1 MYVGKNVLTTILD
14 SILMFSHF
22 PISFQSEKISEEET
36 KSAVRHAVSVITFG
50 LCLASVILLFF
61 ALGIFSF
68 FKYDDDDDT
77 IS

>member
-1 MYVGKNVLTTILD
+1 MYQEILYLMAL
-14 SILMFSHF
+14 SINNLPFF

-36 KSAVRHAVSVITFG
+36 KRKVRHAVSVITFG